1 MFSRSEFDL
10 GLTDMVEHTI
20 DTGMNRPVKQATA
33 QLPMIDQHVDE
44 MLRHKIIEPM
54 PGSEW
59 ISNVVLVRKSDGSLR
74 YCIDYRGLNAVTTK
88 AN

>member
-1 MFSRSEFDL
+1 MARKRLPLTFIKRNADMFSRSEFDL

-54 PGSEW
+54 PGSE
-59 ISNVVLVRKSDGSLR
+59 
-74 YCIDYRGLNAVTTK
+74 
-88 AN
+88 